1 MAKAVRGHWAIES
14 MHWQLDVTFR
24 EDANTTL
31 DKWAA
36 LNLHTIRKFAMSLL
50 RLLDLGKKYSLKTKR
65 FAISCNPAMV
75 LEGFLD

>member
-1 MAKAVRGHWAIES
+1 MKYFLGLDVEYMAKAIRGHWAIES

-36 LNLHTIRKFAMSLL
+36 LNLYTIGKFAM
-50 RLLDLGKKYSLKTKR
+50 T
-65 FAISCNPAMV
+65 
-75 LEGFLD
+75 